1 MKSQVDKCLL
11 IYRGPQK
18 ESKDYF
24 TDFVPIGLFNI
35 LYSLLKEGFDA
46 KLINFS
52 RYKTED
58 IIHFFKNNNYNV
70 VFISTFFGNHYESF
84 KIARLAK
91 KYAPKSITILG
102 GPFSIL
108 GKEILKKI
116 PEIDFVI
123 KGEGEEAS
131 IKLLKAIKG
140 NETFEHINNLVYRS
154 KDKLVEN
161 TVRFIENIDDYFFL
175 PSMIMPYC
183 SNIKPE
189 NFAILISSRGCP
201 FKCSFCSS
209 PKIWQRKIRMHSIN
223 LLIDYVKDLR
233 KNFGSLYFSIRDDN
247 FLVNQK
253 RVLNFAE
260 SLSKEN
266 LYFLWN
272 TQGSAKYIND
282 ELAFCLSNA
291 GCDQI
296 QMGIESGS
304 KKILHFL
311 NKHIDLI
318 DVLKAI
324 KTLRNNLIRPFG
336 YFICGMKESME
347 DTKRTLNFIRKSG
360 LIDAVLSPLVI
371 YPGTALSK
379 NYPINEFFKDREII
393 YYDKKSYEKYK
404 ELYLF
409 LFEEI
414 YHKGYSD
421 EEIKKNNVYNYK
433 NNIVKYYH
441 YSTKNENKA
450 LRYLKEIIRKEPNN
464 PWPYFLLGEHF
475 YFKNKKM
482 ALKHLSMADKLL
494 GSKNPDIRNKLQK
507 LK

>member
-11 IYRGPQK
+11 VYRGPQK

-46 KLINFS
+46 TLINLS
-52 RYKTED
+52 NYKPQDVTY
-58 IIHFFKNNNYNV
+58 FFKNNYYNII
-70 VFISTFFGNHYESF
+70 FISTFFGNHYESF
-84 KIARLAK
+84 KIAKLAK

-108 GKEILKKI
+108 GKEILKNI

-140 NETFEHINNLVYRS
+140 KERFEHISNLVYRAG
-154 KDKLVEN
+154 DK
-161 TVRFIENIDDYFFL
+161 FIENSVKFLENIDNYFFL
-175 PSMIMPYC
+175 PSQIVPYC
-183 SNIKPE
+183 VNIQRE
-189 NFAILISSRGCP
+189 NFSILITSRGCP

-223 LLIDYVKDLR
+223 LLIDYIKDLR
-233 KNFGSLYFSIRDDN
+233 KTFGSLYFSIRDDN
-247 FLVNQK
+247 FLANPK
-253 RVLNFAE
+253 RVINFAE
-260 SLSKEN
+260 SLSKEK

-272 TQGSAKYIND
+272 TQGSAKYVSD
-282 ELAFCLSNA
+282 ELAFYLSKA

-304 KKILHFL
+304 EKLLHFL
-311 NKHIDLI
+311 NKQIHFK

-324 KTLRNNLIRPFG
+324 KTLRNYLIRPFG
-336 YFICGMKESME
+336 YFICGMKENLE
-347 DTKRTLNFIRKSG
+347 DTKKTLNFIRKSG

-379 NYPINEFFKDREII
+379 GYPLNDFFKDREII
-393 YYDKKSYEKYK
+393 YYDKKSYDKYK
-404 ELYLF
+404 ELYLL

-414 YHKGYSD
+414 YHKGFSE
-421 EEIKKNNVYNYK
+421 EEIERNNVYNFK

-441 YSTKNENKA
+441 YRSKNQEKA
-450 LRYLKEIIRKEPNN
+450 LIYLKEIIKKEPEN
-464 PWPYFLLGEHF
+464 PWPYLLLGDHF
-475 YFKNKKM
+475 YFKEKK
-482 ALKHLSMADKLL
+482 LSKHYLSKVDNML
-494 GSKNPDIRNKLQK
+494 GSKNIDIKNKLQN